1 MKRYKVLISYD
12 GGNYSGFQVQP
23 DKVTIQGVI
32 EEALC
37 KAIGYVVSIVP
48 SGRTDA
54 GVSAIEQ
61 VAHFDA
67 EEINSR
73 RTMGFVNSL
82 LPSDIRILD
91 ISETTPDFHARFGAK
106 QKTYEYM
113 FYIGQGEIPIYDKFA
128 THIGYNIN
136 IENMKKACKYFV
148 GTYDFSAFCAS
159 NTSVVDKTR
168 TIYDMHIDSIFEGLY
183 RLSITGNG
191 FLYNMVRI
199 IMGTLLSVGMDK
211 IHLEDV
217 SKVIS
222 SRDRSQAGK
231 TMPAKGL
238 YLKKVV
244 Y

>member
-37 KAIGYVVSIVP
+37 KAIGYVVNIVP

-91 ISETTPDFHARFGAK
+91 IFETTPDFHARFGAK

-168 TIYDMHIDSIFEGLY
+168 TIYDMHIDSISEGLY